1 MGQIPKVY
9 ERSEMVKKTT
19 DNLILLNGIFMLG
32 LILSNLFGGKLI
44 SICGM
49 TVAGAVLTY
58 PLTFLTTDIIGE
70 IWGKRAANQ
79 CVKTGVIIQLAF
91 LFLGFL
97 SLEIP
102 ALPQSAVL
110 QQSLDTALNQ
120 GARMTLASLGAF
132 LCSQFLDVFIFHK
145 LREKTNGCHK
155 WLRNNVGT
163 MTSQMIDTA
172 VFVTIAFWGVVPDLP
187 LMVVSQYI
195 VKFFLALLDTPFF
208 YFFTRK
214 RKDMPSEAA

>member
-1 MGQIPKVY
+1 
-9 ERSEMVKKTT
+9 
-19 DNLILLNGIFMLG
+19 
-32 LILSNLFGGKLI
+32 
-44 SICGM
+44 M
-49 TVAGAVLTY
+49 TVAGAGLTY

-79 CVKTGVIIQLAF
+79 CVKTGIIIQLAF

-102 ALPQSAVL
+102 ALPQSDAL
-110 QQSLDTALNQ
+110 QQSLDTVLNQ

-145 LREKTNGCHK
+145 LRDKTNGRHK

-163 MTSQMIDTA
+163 MTSQLLDTA
-172 VFVTIAFWGVVPDLP
+172 IFITIGFWGTVRDLP

-214 RKDMPSEAA
+214 RKDALSEAA

>member
-1 MGQIPKVY
+1 M
-9 ERSEMVKKTT
+9 KKTT

-110 QQSLDTALNQ
+110 
-120 GARMTLASLGAF
+120 LGAF